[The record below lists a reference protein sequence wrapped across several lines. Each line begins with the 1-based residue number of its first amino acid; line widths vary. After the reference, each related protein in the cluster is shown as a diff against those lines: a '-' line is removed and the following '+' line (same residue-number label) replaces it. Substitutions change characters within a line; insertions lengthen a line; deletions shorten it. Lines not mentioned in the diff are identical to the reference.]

1 MPTAIRRGA
10 AGDAAAAAAI
20 TSAAYRPYIERIG
33 REPAPMGADF
43 GALIAAGD
51 VWVATDHDRVVGVL
65 VLRLHDP
72 VLLLESVA
80 VDPAHQGR
88 GIGRSLIEH
97 AEQVA
102 RDAGLGGVD
111 LYTNAQMTENL
122 RLYPSLGYD
131 VIDRRREDGFDRVFF
146 RKSLAPG
153 G

>member
-1 MPTAIRRGA
+1 MPTAIRRA
-10 AGDAAAAAAI
+10 SAGDAAAAAAI

-43 GALIAAGD
+43 GALIAAGA
-51 VWVATDHDRVVGVL
+51 VWVATDQDRTVGVL
-65 VLRLHDP
+65 VLRLQDTA
-72 VLLLESVA
+72 LLESVA

-88 GIGRSLIEH
+88 GIGRSLIDH

-102 RDAGLGGVD
+102 RDAGLGAVD
-111 LYTNAQMTENL
+111 LYTNAHMTENL
-122 RLYPSLGYD
+122 RLYPSLGYAL
-131 VIDRRREDGFDRVFF
+131 VDRRREHGFDRVFF

>member
-1 MPTAIRRGA
+1 MPTAIRRAA

-33 REPAPMGADF
+33 REPAPMSADF

-65 VLRLHDP
+65 VLR
-72 VLLLESVA
+72 VQETALLLESVA
-80 VDPAHQGR
+80 VDPAHQGH
-88 GIGRSLIEH
+88 GIGRSLIDH
-97 AEQVA
+97 AERVA
-102 RDAGLGGVD
+102 RDAGLGSVD
-111 LYTNAQMTENL
+111 LYTNAHMTENL

-131 VIDRRREDGFDRVFF
+131 VVDRRREDGFDRVFF
-146 RKSLAPG
+146 RKSVAPG

>member
-1 MPTAIRRGA
+1 MPTAIRRA
-10 AGDAAAAAAI
+10 SAGDAAAAAAI

-43 GALIAAGD
+43 EALIAAGA
-51 VWVATDHDRVVGVL
+51 VWVATDHDRAVGVL
-65 VLRLHDP
+65 VLRLQDT

-88 GIGRSLIEH
+88 GIGRSLIDH

-102 RDAGLGGVD
+102 RDAGLGAVD
-111 LYTNAQMTENL
+111 LYTNAHMTENL
-122 RLYPSLGYD
+122 RLYPSLGYAL
-131 VIDRRREDGFDRVFF
+131 VDRRREHGFDRVFF

>member
-1 MPTAIRRGA
+1 MPSAFRRA
-10 AGDAAAAAAI
+10 SAGDAAAAAEV
-20 TSAAYRPYIERIG
+20 TSAAYRVYIERIG

-43 GALIAAGD
+43 DVLIAAGD

-65 VLRLHDP
+65 VLQMQDT

-88 GIGRSLIEH
+88 GIGRSLIDH

-102 RDAGLGGVD
+102 RDAGLGAVV
-111 LYTNAQMTENL
+111 LYTNAHMTENL

-131 VIDRRREDGFDRVFF
+131 LIERRHEDGFDRVFF

>member
-1 MPTAIRRGA
+1 VPTAISRA
-10 AGDAAAAAAI
+10 SAGDAAAAAEI
-20 TSAAYRPYIERIG
+20 TSAAYGVYVKRIG

-43 GALIAAGD
+43 DALIAAGD
-51 VWVATDHDRVVGVL
+51 VWVASEHDRLVGVL
-65 VLRLHDP
+65 VLRVQDT

-88 GIGRSLIEH
+88 GIGRSLIDH

-102 RDAGLGGVD
+102 RGAGLGAVD
-111 LYTNAQMTENL
+111 LYTNAHMTENL
-122 RLYPSLGYD
+122 RLYRSLGYD
-131 VIDRRREDGFDRVFF
+131 LIDRRREDGFDRVFL

>member
-1 MPTAIRRGA
+1 MPSAFRWA
-10 AGDAAAAAAI
+10 SAGAAAAAAEV
-20 TSAAYRPYIERIG
+20 TSAAYRVYIERIG

-43 GALIAAGD
+43 DVLIAAGD

-65 VLRLHDP
+65 VLQMQDT

-88 GIGRSLIEH
+88 GIGRSLIDH

-102 RDAGLGGVD
+102 RDAGLGAVV
-111 LYTNAQMTENL
+111 LYTNAHMTENL

-131 VIDRRREDGFDRVFF
+131 LIERRHEDGFDRVFF